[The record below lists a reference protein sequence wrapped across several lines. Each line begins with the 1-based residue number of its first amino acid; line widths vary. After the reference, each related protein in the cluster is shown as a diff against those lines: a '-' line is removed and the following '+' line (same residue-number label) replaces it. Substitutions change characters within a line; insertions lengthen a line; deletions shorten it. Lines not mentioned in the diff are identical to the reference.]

1 MSYKRS
7 TLMQQRMQQNRQTM
21 LQSAR
26 QLIAEGGI
34 KDAQIQAIAERSGV
48 SSGLVYRYFENK
60 SQVII
65 EVLSAAIAHE
75 IEILNHI
82 ANGELTATQKLHKA
96 VKTFVKRAMNS
107 PQLAY
112 SLMFEPVDPQVEHE
126 RFHVKQLIKES
137 IKEILKQGHATGEF
151 YIEDLNTVAL
161 SVVGA
166 MTYVVIE
173 PLNPAAQSA
182 SDQDQVKTQLQT
194 AASSL
199 DQSNKEQFAR
209 QIADFCC
216 NAVTKPMAQPM
227 S

>member
-7 TLMQQRMQQNRQTM
+7 TTMQQRMQQNRQIM

-26 QLIAEGGI
+26 ELIALGGI
-34 KDAQIQAIAERSGV
+34 KEAQIQAIAERSGV

-60 SQVII
+60 SQVIV
-65 EVLSAAIAHE
+65 EVLMAAIGQE
-75 IEILNHI
+75 LEILNHI
-82 ANGELTATQKLHKA
+82 AESDLTPTQKLDKA
-96 VKTFVKRAMNS
+96 VQRFVMRAMNS

-112 SLMFEPVDPQVEHE
+112 ALMFEPVDSQVEQQ

-137 IKEILKQGHATGEF
+137 IKEILIQGQQTGEF
-151 YIEDLNTVAL
+151 QIEDLNTAAL

-173 PLNPAAQSA
+173 ALNPELKHTQAKF
-182 SDQDQVKTQLQT
+182 DQGD
-194 AASSL
+194 
-199 DQSNKEQFAR
+199 KEHFAK

-216 NAVTKPMAQPM
+216 NAVLKRVNI
-227 S
+227 SK